1 MSTIT
6 ETICCCFLII
16 TRRDEIQLL
25 YLLRSNRTHET
36 WQSWSQYSTNKC
48 DPRFNIKFPFSSS
61 VFVINIRTGYC
72 TASQVSTLNKFS
84 EIFSALDALVSDSV
98 LGRWNVSWHGEIC
111 RAGGN
116 GCVNMVISW
125 PCLLSR
131 RSTIIVFT
139 PETCSADLTLV
150 YMIQWLETD
159 HWSPCS
165 CVSST
170 PGSSKIRTVVNTSR
184 KNVEICLKTKLLL
197 IHSCTHSWFPIFQSP
212 SKLWIRTITIQMRA
226 AELKGGSL
234 TLEWQ
239 SYLPC
244 DGSHTCIV
252 LLLTIVNNI
261 VSSSMDPL

>member
-84 EIFSALDALVSDSV
+84 EISEIFSALDALVSDSV
-98 LGRWNVSWHGEIC
+98 LGRLNVSWHGEIC
-111 RAGGN
+111 RAGDD
-116 GCVNMVISW
+116 GCVNMVISL

-159 HWSPCS
+159 HWSS
-165 CVSST
+165 AHVSAPHQGAVKSELLSIQVVKNFVSFVWKQNFYWST
-170 PGSSKIRTVVNTSR
+170 VA
-184 KNVEICLKTKLLL
+184 L
-197 IHSCTHSWFPIFQSP
+197 IHDFQFSNHP
-212 SKLWIRTITIQMRA
+212 ANSESEQ
-226 AELKGGSL
+226 
-234 TLEWQ
+234 
-239 SYLPC
+239 
-244 DGSHTCIV
+244 
-252 LLLTIVNNI
+252 
-261 VSSSMDPL
+261 